1 MNADVRDLDYLYNEA
16 NKALLAKEK
25 ADIINTRLAIN
36 GDLKTVKEHIY
47 RIDLELAKLAG
58 RGQEIINDNW
68 AVLKKN
74 AVKKKT
80 KKKKDKNGF

>member
-1 MNADVRDLDYLYNEA
+1 MNADIRDIDYWYNEA
-16 NKALLAKEK
+16 QKVFLGNEK
-25 ADIINTRLAIN
+25 QQILNTRLAMN

-80 KKKKDKNGF
+80 KKKR

>member
-1 MNADVRDLDYLYNEA
+1 LNADIRDIDYWYNEA
-16 NKALLAKEK
+16 QKVFLGNEK
-25 ADIINTRLAIN
+25 QQILNMRLAIN

-80 KKKKDKNGF
+80 KKKR